1 MNMVLQHT
9 PLHTLHTALGA
20 KIVPFAGYQMPLQYA
35 GIMAEHLHTREHASL
50 FDVSHMGQCVLKG
63 ADVAE
68 FLETLV
74 PSDITTLAPHQMRY
88 SVLLNKN
95 GGIIDDVMI
104 TRREDDFLVV
114 VNAARKAVDFEH
126 FKAHLPA
133 TITLTELPHYALI
146 AIQGLAAE
154 SILAAYTPL
163 AKTLNFMTGGFT
175 EILGIPCYLTRSGYT
190 GEDGFEI
197 SVVGDVATKIATEL
211 LKNPLLKPAG
221 LGARDTLRLE
231 AGLCLYGHDLD
242 EATSPV
248 AASLSWVIGKQQRQ
262 SPRFLAAEKIL
273 AELAGGAATVRLGFV
288 VNGKAPLR
296 EGATIHAADGT
307 QIGVITSGT
316 HSPTL
321 GYPIA
326 MGYVQKA
333 FAKETTFHAKQ
344 RDRDFPLTRT
354 KMPFVANTYKK

>member
-1 MNMVLQHT
+1 MNTVLQLT
-9 PLHTLHTALGA
+9 PLHLLHTALGA

-63 ADVAE
+63 AGIAE

-104 TRREDDFLVV
+104 TRREDDFLVI
-114 VNAARKAVDFEH
+114 VNAARKAIDFAH
-126 FKAHLPA
+126 LKAHLP
-133 TITLTELPHYALI
+133 THITFTELPDYALI
-146 AIQGLAAE
+146 AVQGLAAE
-154 SILAAYTPL
+154 SVLAPYTKL
-163 AKTLNFMTGGFT
+163 AQTLGFMTGGFT
-175 EILGIPCYLTRSGYT
+175 EILGAPCYLTRSGYT

-197 SVVGDVATKIATEL
+197 AVQGDFAEKIAREL
-211 LKNPLLKPAG
+211 LKNSVLKPAG

-242 EATSPV
+242 EKTSPV
-248 AASLSWVIGKQQRQ
+248 AASLSWVIGKNRREHGGFPTSQ
-262 SPRFLAAEKIL
+262 KIL
-273 AELAGGAATVRLGFV
+273 QELREGAATVRLGFTV
-288 VNGKAPLR
+288 DGKAPLR

-316 HSPTL
+316 HSPSL
-321 GYPIA
+321 ASPIA

-333 FAKETTFHAKQ
+333 FAKQEVFHAKQ
-344 RDRDFPLTRT
+344 RDRDFTLTRT